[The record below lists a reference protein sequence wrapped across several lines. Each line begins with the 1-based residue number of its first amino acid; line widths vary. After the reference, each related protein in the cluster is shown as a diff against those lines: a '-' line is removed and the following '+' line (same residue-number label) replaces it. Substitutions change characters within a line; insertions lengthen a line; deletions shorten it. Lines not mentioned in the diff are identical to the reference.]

1 LRVNFGTVQFLDF
14 AERFLP
20 LFDASLLTLESR
32 QFRRLFFFLGGAFI
46 KPVSMPILLDM
57 LTSLLWAGL

>member
-1 LRVNFGTVQFLDF
+1 MTVQFLDF

-32 QFRRLFFFLGGAFI
+32 QFRRLFFFLGLALI

-57 LTSLLWAGL
+57 LTSRFRAGL

>member
-1 LRVNFGTVQFLDF
+1 MTVQFLDVQSG
-14 AERFLP
+14 FLP

-32 QFRRLFFFLGGAFI
+32 QLRRLFFFLGPALI

-57 LTSLLWAGL
+57 LTSPLRAGL